1 MTVMED
7 MQAPANLTDGRAL
20 YLDMV
25 KKSLLNMIYGDK
37 EVIYIT
43 PRNPVKRAIMVAAQA
58 CGMKIVI
65 PKQFD
70 PAKRLEGN
78 DWPVQSQTLLN
89 IKRLDNIQMC
99 VETALADNVPG
110 DLIETGVWRGGA
122 TILMRAVLKAY
133 NARDRV
139 VYVCDSFE
147 GLPAPSKEYAMDAD
161 IPYHT
166 WKALAVP
173 MEEVQANFAR
183 YDLLD
188 AQVKFLK
195 GWFKDTLPTAPV
207 KQIAVM
213 RLDGDMYESTMDA
226 LKALYPKLSPGGFAI
241 IDEYYH
247 LEPCRQAVEDYRGQ
261 HGITEQIIA
270 IDAEGAYWRRAK

>member
-173 MEEVQANFAR
+173 MEEVQANFAVR
-183 YDLLD
+183 FAGCAGEISERLVQGHAANRACQADCRD
-188 AQVKFLK
+188 AIGRRHVRVHN
-195 GWFKDTLPTAPV
+195 GRAESAVSETLPRWV
-207 KQIAVM
+207 
-213 RLDGDMYESTMDA
+213 R
-226 LKALYPKLSPGGFAI
+226 
-241 IDEYYH
+241 
-247 LEPCRQAVEDYRGQ
+247 DYRRVLSSGTLSA
-261 HGITEQIIA
+261 G
-270 IDAEGAYWRRAK
+270 GGGLSRAARHYRADYCH